1 MQILTDI
8 YYDSTAIKLLV
19 NGSPWPPL
27 CLDRGVQ
34 VFRMLGKDFPG
45 LIGFQGGSV
54 VIIGW
59 PMQETQVQSL
69 GWEESLEKGMV
80 TLSSILVWK
89 ISWTEES
96 GELRSMG
103 SQNSWTQL
111 SG

>member
-1 MQILTDI
+1 MQILTDLH
-8 YYDSTAIKLLV
+8 YDSNAFKLLV
-19 NGSPWPPL
+19 NGSLWPPL

-34 VFRMLGKDFPG
+34 VLRMLGKDFPG

-54 VIIGW
+54 VIIRL

-69 GWEESLEKGMV
+69 SWEDSLEKGMV
-80 TLSSILVWK
+80 TLSSILAWK